1 MRAVALTLVNQIF
14 CLCGKSFEPRIGCEA
29 RERAKR
35 EGETVMGRPKER
47 SKVKL

>member
-14 CLCGKSFEPRIGCEA
+14 RFCGKLFEPRIGCEA

-35 EGETVMGRPKER
+35 EGEKVMERLKER